1 MVCYQR
7 LILSLAAV
15 AALVGMGGESFAQS
29 KPMRSPGAKS
39 NFEKVLRRSFAPTR
53 LNSVCYAQTNTARK
67 FDLTRLCGAVTSES
81 NLGGTDGGVSS
92 SSGSSNPKPSGTCN
106 VASDIIASDG
116 SRCGGRAASEKKGG
130 R

>member
-29 KPMRSPGAKS
+29 QPMHLSGAKS
-39 NFEKVLRRSFAPTR
+39 DFEKVLHQSFPVSSYSTG
-53 LNSVCYAQTNTARK
+53 CYAQTNTPRK
-67 FDLTRLCGAVTSES
+67 FDLTRLCGAVTAES
-81 NLGGTDGGVSS
+81 NLGSAGDGASS
-92 SSGSSNPKPSGTCN
+92 FSGSLNPRPSGTCN
-106 VASDIIASDG
+106 VASDIASDG